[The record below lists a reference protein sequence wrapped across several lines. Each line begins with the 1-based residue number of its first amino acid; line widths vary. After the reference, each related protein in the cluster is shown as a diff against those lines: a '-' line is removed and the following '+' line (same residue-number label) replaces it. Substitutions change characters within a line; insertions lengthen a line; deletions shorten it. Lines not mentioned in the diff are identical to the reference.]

1 MPELQLA
8 LPKFL
13 QIANHIRDAILRGD
27 LRPGDEVPSERAI
40 ADEWHVSR
48 PTATRALQALR
59 AQGLVESR
67 QGSGSYVRD
76 RLKFNRRARDRY
88 LRSRSEGHVYTQGEW
103 AEIVSARVVKA
114 PKHIA
119 EALGLDDGAKVARRH
134 RITRD
139 EDGPVEV
146 STSWFAETVATQAPR
161 ILVKDRIRE
170 GTLAY
175 VEGATGR
182 RAKSARD
189 QVGARLATPDEIR
202 ELDLGEGEAV
212 LTVHHIVYDIAD
224 QPLEVAEAVYPPN
237 RWTFEQDYPI
247 TD

>member
-1 MPELQLA
+1 MPELQQV

-13 QIANHIRDAILRGD
+13 QIANHIRDEILRGD
-27 LRPGDEVPSERAI
+27 RVPGDEVPSERVLAE
-40 ADEWHVSR
+40 EWNVSR

-88 LRSRSEGHVYTQGEW
+88 LRSRSDGYVYGPNEW
-103 AEIVSARVVKA
+103 AEIVTARIVKAPAHIAASLGVATGDRVVK
-114 PKHIA
+114 
-119 EALGLDDGAKVARRH
+119 RH
-134 RITRD
+134 RITND
-139 EDGPVEV
+139 DDDPVEI
-146 STSWFAETVATQAPR
+146 STSWFAEAVVELAPK
-161 ILVKDRIRE
+161 LLLKDRIRE

-175 VEGATGR
+175 VEAATGR
-182 RAKSARD
+182 RASTARD
-189 QVGARLATPDEIR
+189 QIGTRLASTDEAR
-202 ELDLGEGEAV
+202 ELRLDEPAPV
-212 LTVHHIVYDIAD
+212 LVVHHIVYDAGER
-224 QPLEVAEAVYPPN
+224 PLEVAEAVYPPG